1 MEFLKEHGFNDN
13 DIKEIID
20 NNYPNLIENIKL
32 NHDNVLGIIDY
43 LLGIGIERETIKELF
58 MYQIGLFFKT
68 KEEIEASF
76 DEYEIDSIVKSLNYD
91 ADNVELIDFI

>member
-1 MEFLKEHGFNDN
+1 MNFLKEHGFNDN
-13 DIKEIID
+13 DIKDIID
-20 NNYPNLIENIKL
+20 NNYPNVIENIKL
-32 NHDNVLGIIDY
+32 NHENVLGIIDY

-91 ADNVELIDFI
+91 ADSVELIDFI

>member
-13 DIKEIID
+13 DIKDIID
-20 NNYPNLIENIKL
+20 NNYPNYIENIKL
-32 NHDNVLGIIDY
+32 NHENVLTIIDY

-68 KEEIEASF
+68 KEEIESSF
-76 DEYEIDSIVKSLNYD
+76 DEYEIESIVKSLNYD